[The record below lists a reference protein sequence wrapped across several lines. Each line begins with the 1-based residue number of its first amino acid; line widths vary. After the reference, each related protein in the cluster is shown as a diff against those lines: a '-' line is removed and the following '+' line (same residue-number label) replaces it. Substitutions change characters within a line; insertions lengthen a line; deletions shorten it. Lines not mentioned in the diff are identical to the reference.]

1 MSDIVVG
8 ALGFLFLTV
17 LVAIGVR
24 IYIAAAV
31 SGILGLVIL
40 RGWDV
45 GSSIAGIVPHSATA
59 HFTLSVLPMFIL
71 IGYLAHS
78 AGLTEAAFTAAKAW
92 VGHLP
97 GGLGIATVFAAAGF
111 AAVSG
116 ATTATSA
123 VFARVALPEM
133 LAAGYSRS
141 LAAGV
146 VASAGT
152 LSALIPPSA
161 ILVIYAI
168 IVEQS
173 VGRLLLAGFIPGFIT
188 ALIYAVVII
197 IRSRSSKGSV
207 AVLEKVNWQ
216 ERISSTKE
224 TFGIVV
230 VAFIIIG
237 GIYSGIA
244 TPTEVGALGV
254 FTVLVFSLVQR
265 RLSFRS
271 LADAL
276 TKTASL
282 TVMIFSIIFTVLIFV
297 RFLGFS
303 GLPNAFSD
311 LVVSLPFPPI
321 VILLCIFLLYI
332 VMGMFMDAIG
342 MLLLTLPVVFPA
354 VVALGYDPIW
364 FGIILVKLVEIGLVT
379 PPIGLNCFVVK
390 GAYPD
395 IAIEDVFRGVWPFVI
410 ADLVLIAIL
419 VAFPEI
425 VLFLPNAILN

>member
-1 MSDIVVG
+1 MLAGLV
-8 ALGFLFLTV
+8 ALG
-17 LVAIGVR
+17 AR
-24 IYIAAAV
+24 IYIAAAFA
-31 SGILGLVIL
+31 GIVGLIWL
-40 RGWDV
+40 RGWDI
-45 GSSIAGIVPHSATA
+45 GTSIAGVVPHSATG

-71 IGYLAHS
+71 IGFLAHA
-78 AGLTEAAFTAAKAW
+78 AGLTDAAFRAAKAW

-97 GGLGIATVFAAAGF
+97 GGLGIATVFAAAAF

-123 VFARVALPEM
+123 VFARTALPEM
-133 LAAGYSRS
+133 LKAGYSPRIS
-141 LAAGV
+141 AGV

-173 VGRLLLAGFIPGFIT
+173 VGRLLLAGFIPGVLT
-188 ALIYAVVII
+188 ALLYAGVII
-197 IRSRSSKGSV
+197 VFSLKDKNTIARQEKASWNTRISTLTQTTGIMIV
-207 AVLEKVNWQ
+207 AV
-216 ERISSTKE
+216 
-224 TFGIVV
+224 
-230 VAFIIIG
+230 IILG

-254 FTVLVFSLVQR
+254 FTVLIVSLIQKRMTFTV
-265 RLSFRS
+265 LKSS
-271 LADAL
+271 LLQA
-276 TKTASL
+276 ASL
-282 TVMIFSIIFTVLIFV
+282 TIMIFSIIWAVMIFV

-303 GLPNAFSD
+303 GLPNAFSSFVVD
-311 LVVSLPFPPI
+311 LPVPPL
-321 VILLCIFLLYI
+321 VILLCIFGLYI
-332 VMGMFMDAIG
+332 IMGMFMDAIG
-342 MLLLTLPVVFPA
+342 MLLLTLPVIFPA

-395 IAIEDVFRGVWPFVI
+395 IAIEDVFRGIWPFVI
-410 ADLVLIAIL
+410 ADLLL
-419 VAFPEI
+419 VAVLVAQPEI
-425 VLFLPNAILN
+425 VTFLPNAILN